1 MKEDDLMDL
10 NIKIS
15 RNSRRV
21 YLSDERLG
29 MEGENLQG
37 NIIFEF
43 VDEFV
48 DGVAR
53 LEYTIGEEN
62 NYIMLTK
69 VDNKYLIPIKSVLT
83 QRGRIYMQLVITEQE
98 EDEGIPIFKSNKFY
112 ITVNSSI
119 NADIE
124 APEGYETW
132 IDIANSKILEID
144 DTNTEIQE
152 NEEQRIENEN
162 QREERFNE
170 YEEII
175 NNLQNRVEVLE
186 QMRPIVLED

>member
-53 LEYTIGEEN
+53 LEYSTTEES
-62 NYIMLTK
+62 NYIILTK
-69 VDNKYLIPIKSVLT
+69 TDNKYIIPIKNVLT
-83 QRGRIYMQLVITEQE
+83 QQGRIYMQLVITEQQE
-98 EDEGIPIFKSNKFY
+98 EEGIPIFKSNKFY
-112 ITVNSSI
+112 IIINSSI
-119 NADIE
+119 NAVTE
-124 APEGYETW
+124 APEGYESW
-132 IDIANSKILEID
+132 IDIANAKIIEID
-144 DTNTEIQE
+144 NLDNEIQE
-152 NEEQRIENEN
+152 NENQRINNEN
-162 QREERFNE
+162 QREERFNQ
-170 YEEII
+170 YEQII
-175 NNLQNRVEVLE
+175 QDLQNRVAVLE
-186 QMRPIVLED
+186 EIKPLVLED